1 MHVHNF
7 KLNYLDLLRRNSIV
21 ILLLFVIN
29 SEVKSQRKSDMV
41 YTPIDSKIFDS
52 DASQSHTLNLFF
64 WDSFDYAY
72 YEFSNTL
79 KGTWTNRNK
88 KEQQRIENLQQQTQA
103 KLGIIKSQ
111 YLEYKA
117 YPTVISDGW
126 HNAIATDNL
135 NFCKDVKVLVQK
147 NKVKQFVIENYIPL
161 NFTATRDIKNAKNVI
176 ALKNFSGEQM
186 NIVDLYFIYDIEEQ
200 TIVPEPIKAGFV
212 CFWSDMKNFEDI
224 KITLDGVKME
234 GFKFRFNSK
243 PECFSDGMI
252 CRILRPGTYTFEA
265 VGKGAIDWK
274 RTIEIKENNCLKIR
288 LGR

>member
-41 YTPIDSKIFDS
+41 YTSIDSKIFDS

-64 WDSFDYAY
+64 WNSFDYAI
-72 YEFSNTL
+72 YEFSNTRR
-79 KGTWTNRNK
+79 GTWDNRNK
-88 KEQQRIENLQQQTQA
+88 KEQKRIQNSQEQTTA
-103 KLGIIKSQ
+103 KIGIIKNRYS
-111 YLEYKA
+111 EFKA
-117 YPTVISDGW
+117 YPPIIIDGW

-135 NFCKDVKVLVQK
+135 NFCKDVKVLVKK

-161 NFTATRDIKNAKNVI
+161 NFTATGEIKNAKNVI
-176 ALKNFSGEQM
+176 ALKNFMGEQM
-186 NIVDLYFIYDIEEQ
+186 NIVELYFIYDIEEQ
-200 TIVPEPIKAGFV
+200 SIVPDPIKAGFV
-212 CFWSDMKNFEDI
+212 CFWSDMSNFEDI
-224 KITLDGVKME
+224 KLTLDDGKME
-234 GFKFRFNSK
+234 KFKVRFTSE
-243 PECFSDGMI
+243 PVCFSSGMI

-265 VGKGAIDWK
+265 DGKGAINWK
-274 RTIEIKENNCLKIR
+274 KTIEIKENNCLKIR